1 LAYWSGKI
9 VSLHPGQQSIFTH
22 GLPRPLNLEVALEA
36 EERLRSQGVVPA
48 TIGVFAGVPTVG
60 LSREQITSLSND
72 AAVKKVSLRD
82 LPVAAALRFHGG
94 TTVAAT
100 AFLAHRAGIKVFS
113 TGGLGGVHHRAAT
126 SFDESADMT
135 TLATTPI
142 VVVSAGESILDVAA
156 TLERFETLNIP
167 VVGYKT
173 TKYPGFYVSD
183 SGFEIE
189 YAVNTPDDVVAAICR
204 ARDDLHI
211 ASAILLANPIAEDKQ
226 FPPAELDDIL
236 SRAWAQAEKNGITGK
251 ATTPFLLDFIQR
263 ETNGRSLNV
272 NVDVYRNNVSLGGE
286 VAIALT
292 ANPGNDNVR
301 CGQADS
307 AGHSRWSFNEP
318 RGVSFGLCDVSRLT
332 VAGDPEPLT
341 TAHNVMLKPRPL
353 STRTPRRRN
362 ATRYEDLRRTGSG
375 LREAPLLGS
384 GIKMGKKR
392 VCVNVH
398 TRGFGFG
405 CTGCGL
411 RRIGDDSGGVAGFR
425 GVAPGSSP
433 TSGTFSQVRGPFWVS
448 DLVDGVLMVSVTPCL
463 SVAVPVAGS
472 FLRCWERRGFLLS

>member
-1 LAYWSGKI
+1 VSSTSTSAAFHVSGQ
-9 VSLHPGQQSIFTH
+9 VAGAVAGGRPVVALESTIFTH

-113 TGGLGGVHHRAAT
+113 TGGLGGVHHGAAT

-142 VVVSAGESILDVAA
+142 VVVSAGVKSILDVAA
-156 TLERFETLNIP
+156 TLERFETLSIP

-189 YAVNTPDDVVAAICR
+189 YAVNTPDEVAAICR

-226 FPPAELDDIL
+226 FPPAELDVIL

-292 ANPGNDNVR
+292 R
-301 CGQADS
+301 
-307 AGHSRWSFNEP
+307 
-318 RGVSFGLCDVSRLT
+318 
-332 VAGDPEPLT
+332 
-341 TAHNVMLKPRPL
+341 
-353 STRTPRRRN
+353 
-362 ATRYEDLRRTGSG
+362 
-375 LREAPLLGS
+375 
-384 GIKMGKKR
+384 
-392 VCVNVH
+392 
-398 TRGFGFG
+398 
-405 CTGCGL
+405 
-411 RRIGDDSGGVAGFR
+411 
-425 GVAPGSSP
+425 
-433 TSGTFSQVRGPFWVS
+433 
-448 DLVDGVLMVSVTPCL
+448 
-463 SVAVPVAGS
+463 
-472 FLRCWERRGFLLS
+472 